1 MEQQL
6 KQMVDFLHE
15 FDWIYNFKLTD
26 FFIDEVWE
34 NIPGEWAECLLSLS
48 HEQLNQL
55 PFGYMMDTWP
65 VSFRE
70 FLQKSISFSSSRNCK
85 TLETAVEIDP
95 NIKRGMNPKK
105 QHEVSK
111 MAALVHDLVK
121 DTGSDVIV
129 DVGSGLGYLGQT
141 LNKTYGHTVVG
152 IEGKQSHTTGA
163 DKRVCSVDGVIN
175 ITCELDNSAE
185 SMDNFKY
192 IIKNLSD
199 QGIIQNNRQS
209 KARDITSADASGH
222 IESADDTPKSH
233 DNFSHDIGILKSD
246 YLRKSSSS
254 YLTDDLADNLKPST
268 AEDDCGCHGNK
279 HSEIVCNSVD
289 GCHTHQS
296 SNSGA
301 ISKSR
306 HSISSNNDRKPSI
319 CGNFCH
325 GNRHTEK
332 NSSSHRLNI
341 GSMDNLTNDE
351 KTSNI
356 CDACAL
362 SNHGDEN
369 HDFKNVEKMSDSCQN
384 CVLSNYKHDHTNV
397 NKTSHESCPLSE
409 DKQTC
414 DTSAPGHDFP
424 SILMIG
430 LHCCGDLTPTMMKFF
445 SGLDNIKGL
454 CCVSCCYHRMKYDET
469 QKRFDNFPLSSRL
482 KTVLENKQTWS
493 LNSYAMRLAAQE
505 TRSRWRNQTT
515 QDHEYHIKN
524 VAYRGILEVF
534 IKQESCDHS
543 KLFRKLTRKG
553 DMATFS
559 TYVEAIVKRTTQNGY
574 EGKIEGEKMKGKLE
588 KIYSQYEKYFM
599 YIEPFTALQVL
610 MQPVLETLIYLDR
623 LMWLEEHTHRTSVVS
638 VFDDSISPR
647 NLALIAVKT

>member
-6 KQMVDFLHE
+6 TQMVDFLYE

-26 FFIDEVWE
+26 YFIDEVWE

-48 HEQLNQL
+48 HEHLNQL

-70 FLQKSISFSSSRNCK
+70 YLQKAMSLSSSRNCK
-85 TLETAVEIDP
+85 TLETSVEIDP

-121 DTGSDVIV
+121 VTGSDVIV

-163 DKRVCSVDGVIN
+163 DKRVCSVDRVIN
-175 ITCELDNSAE
+175 VTCELDNSTE
-185 SMDNFKY
+185 SMDNFKH
-192 IIKNLSD
+192 IIKHLSD
-199 QGIIQNNRQS
+199 QGVIHINKQS
-209 KARDITSADASGH
+209 KARNITHDETSGH
-222 IESADDTPKSH
+222 IESADCSH
-233 DNFSHDIGILKSD
+233 
-246 YLRKSSSS
+246 
-254 YLTDDLADNLKPST
+254 DLADSVKPSS
-268 AEDDCGCHGNK
+268 ADDDCGCHDNK
-279 HSEIVCNSVD
+279 HSQIVCNSVD
-289 GCHTHQS
+289 GCHTCQRH
-296 SNSGA
+296 NSDA
-301 ISKSR
+301 ISISS
-306 HSISSNNDRKPSI
+306 HSISSNNDQKPSI
-319 CGNFCH
+319 FDICCH
-325 GNRHTEK
+325 GNRHTK
-332 NSSSHRLNI
+332 KSSSSHRLNK
-341 GSMDNLTNDE
+341 GSTDNLTNDE
-351 KTSNI
+351 KTSTI
-356 CDACAL
+356 CDKCVL
-362 SNHGDEN
+362 SDHEL
-369 HDFKNVEKMSDSCQN
+369 
-384 CVLSNYKHDHTNV
+384 CVLSNYKHDYTNV
-397 NKTSHESCPLSE
+397 KKTSHESCPLSE

-414 DTSAPGHDFP
+414 DTSAPGHDLP

-445 SGLDNIKGL
+445 SSLDDIKGL

-469 QKRFDNFPLSSRL
+469 QKRFDNFPLSSTL

-543 KLFRKLTRKG
+543 KLFCKLTRKG
-553 DMATFS
+553 DMATFT
-559 TYVEAIVKRTTQNGY
+559 TYVEAIVKRTKLNGD
-574 EGKIEGEKMKGKLE
+574 EGREIAVKLMEKNERKTGED
-588 KIYSQYEKYFM
+588 IFS
-599 YIEPFTALQVL
+599 ALQVL

-623 LMWLEEHTHRTSVVS
+623 LTWLEEHKHRTPVVS

-647 NLALIAVKT
+647 NLALIAVKQ

>member
-6 KQMVDFLHE
+6 TQMVDFLYE

-26 FFIDEVWE
+26 YFIDEVWE
-34 NIPGEWAECLLSLS
+34 NIPGLWAECLLSLS
-48 HEQLNQL
+48 HEHLNQL

-70 FLQKSISFSSSRNCK
+70 YLQKAMSLSSSRNCK
-85 TLETAVEIDP
+85 TLETSVEIDP

-121 DTGSDVIV
+121 VTGSDVIV

-175 ITCELDNSAE
+175 VTCELDNSTE
-185 SMDNFKY
+185 SMDNFKH
-192 IIKNLSD
+192 IIKHLSD
-199 QGIIQNNRQS
+199 QGVIHINKQS
-209 KARDITSADASGH
+209 KARNITHDETSGH
-222 IESADDTPKSH
+222 IESADCSVKSH
-233 DNFSHDIGILKSD
+233 DNLDNDIGTLKSE
-246 YLRKSSSS
+246 YIGKSASS
-254 YLTDDLADNLKPST
+254 YFTDDLADSVKPSS
-268 AEDDCGCHGNK
+268 ADDDCGCHDNK
-279 HSEIVCNSVD
+279 HSQIVCNSVD
-289 GCHTHQS
+289 GCHTCQS
-296 SNSGA
+296 HNSDA
-301 ISKSR
+301 ISISS
-306 HSISSNNDRKPSI
+306 HSISSNNDQKPSI
-319 CGNFCH
+319 FDNCCH
-325 GNRHTEK
+325 GNRHIK
-332 NSSSHRLNI
+332 KSSSSHKLNK
-341 GSMDNLTNDE
+341 GSTDNLTNDE
-351 KTSNI
+351 KTSTI
-356 CDACAL
+356 CDKCVL
-362 SNHGDEN
+362 SDHGDEN
-369 HDFKNVEKMSDSCQN
+369 HDFKNVEKMSDTCQN
-384 CVLSNYKHDHTNV
+384 CVLSNYKHDYTNV
-397 NKTSHESCPLSE
+397 NKTSHDSCPLSE

-414 DTSAPGHDFP
+414 DSSAPGHDLP

-445 SGLDNIKGL
+445 SSLDDIKGL
-454 CCVSCCYHRMKYDET
+454 CCVSCCYHRMKFDET
-469 QKRFDNFPLSSRL
+469 QKRFDNFPLSSTL

-559 TYVEAIVKRTTQNGY
+559 TYVEAIVKRTTLNGC
-574 EGKIEGEKMKGKLE
+574 EAEMDGEIMKRKLE

-610 MQPVLETLIYLDR
+610 IQPVLETLIYLDR
-623 LMWLEEHTHRTSVVS
+623 QTWLEEHTHRTSVVS